1 MAELIDL
8 LNENKKL
15 NKFLIGFKWSLWNLL
30 PLIGNIVVTIMVLN
44 KLFVSTSKK
53 IGMFIFLVIPC
64 VNLIGMIVFIIL
76 IVKRIGGKFF
86 LGYIIVPFFMVVSL
100 ASLLAIL
107 AIPKFNDASA
117 KAKISEVPT
126 VFASYEHAQLAYLS
140 ETGTIGHINNIGFD
154 GIENSRWFI
163 YKEDSPGTFTAIAK
177 ESIGG
182 LPMNAIL
189 STTINE
195 KGQVT
200 HSFFGTEQE
209 IISEYLPYFIS
220 MDYYNKA
227 EYSPT
232 MVEE

>member
-53 IGMFIFLVIPC
+53 IGMFIFLVIPY
-64 VNLIGMIVFIIL
+64 VNFIGIIVYIIL
-76 IVKRIGGKFF
+76 IVKRIGGKFL
-86 LGYIIVPFFMVVSL
+86 LGYIIVPFFMVISL

-107 AIPKFNDASA
+107 TIPKFNDASA

-126 VFASYEHAQLAYLS
+126 VFSSYENAHLAYLS
-140 ETGTIGHINNIGFD
+140 ETGTIGDINNIGFEI
-154 GIENSRWFI
+154 IENSRWFT

-177 ESIGG
+177 ESIGD
-182 LPMNAIL
+182 LPMNAVL
-189 STTINE
+189 STTINK
-195 KGQVT
+195 KGQIT
-200 HSFFGTEQE
+200 HSFFGTEEE
-209 IISEYLPYFIS
+209 IIRKYLPYFFS
-220 MDYYNKA
+220 MDYNNNA